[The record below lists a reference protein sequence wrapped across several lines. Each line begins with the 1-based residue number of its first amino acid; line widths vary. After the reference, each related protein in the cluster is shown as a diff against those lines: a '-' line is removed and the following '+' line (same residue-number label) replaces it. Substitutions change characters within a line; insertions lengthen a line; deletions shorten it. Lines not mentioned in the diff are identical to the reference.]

1 MKAPSLVSPRALLRL
16 TLRGR
21 PRPAGLGS
29 ALVPAA
35 VLLAVGLLVAVTWPA
50 AAASLATGD
59 PRSVSQPSIPATCA
73 TVSASLA
80 TSNRQFSYSS
90 GNGSHI
96 PDYTNIVVDGAK
108 AVSSASGAKSVLEGY
123 SSSDPLGLTLEN
135 VSFDATATTAE
146 SASIGTYDT
155 NLKPSGTDVTVS
167 AISGSGSVP
176 SCSFPTFPGL

>member
-1 MKAPSLVSPRALLRL
+1 VGGLVSTVTYEGICMTGVKYLLDI
-16 TLRGR
+16 
-21 PRPAGLGS
+21 
-29 ALVPAA
+29 
-35 VLLAVGLLVAVTWPA
+35 
-50 AAASLATGD
+50 D
-59 PRSVSQPSIPATCA
+59 P
-73 TVSASLA
+73 
-80 TSNRQFSYSS
+80 FYSS

-108 AVSSASGAKSVLEGY
+108 AVSSASSAESVLEGY

-146 SASIGTYDT
+146 NASIGTYNT

-176 SCSFPTFPGL
+176 SCGFPSFPGL